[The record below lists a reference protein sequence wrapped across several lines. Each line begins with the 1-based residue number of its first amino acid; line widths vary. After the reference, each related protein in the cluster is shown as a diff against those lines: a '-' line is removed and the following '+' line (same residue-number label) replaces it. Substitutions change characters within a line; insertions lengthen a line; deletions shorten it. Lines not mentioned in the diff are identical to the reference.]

1 MSDRPPDS
9 AALMKAVHFAAQ
21 KHREQ
26 RRKDRAASPYIN
38 HPIEVAHL
46 LATVGGVTD
55 LVTLM
60 AAVLHDTIE
69 DTETSPR
76 ELQDVFG
83 ERVRVLVE
91 ELTDDTT
98 LPKEIRKQLQVE
110 RAPGISQE
118 AKLIR
123 LADKICN
130 VRDVTEAP
138 PVFWSLR
145 RRRAYLDWTERVVS
159 GFRGVNE
166 PLERHYDNVLH
177 RGRTVLNSHS

>member
-1 MSDRPPDS
+1 MSDRPPDT
-9 AALMKAVHFAAQ
+9 AALLKAVHFAAE

-46 LATVGGVTD
+46 LATIAGVTD
-55 LVTLM
+55 PTTLM

-69 DTETSPR
+69 DTETSPD
-76 ELQDVFG
+76 ELQQEFG

-91 ELTDDTT
+91 EVTDDTT
-98 LPKEIRKQLQVE
+98 LPKDIRKQLQVE
-110 RAPGISQE
+110 RAPGISRE

-130 VRDVTEAP
+130 VRDVTDAP
-138 PVFWSLR
+138 PVFWSVR
-145 RRRAYLDWTERVVS
+145 RRRAYLDWTEQVVS

-166 PLERHYDNVLH
+166 SLELYYDGVLH
-177 RGRTVLNSHS
+177 RGRIVLNRHY